1 MKVVKLKRF
10 TNKHFAKVIKGDLSD
25 SESHLKNPAK
35 RLVLKL
41 PDKYA
46 KPDLVDNISPTY
58 CFQVATNTV
67 FIRSFSFPG
76 CKRPEYVTLFS
87 LKRDHTCYVNV
98 K

>member
-1 MKVVKLKRF
+1 MQKLSKETFQIEHER
-10 TNKHFAKVIKGDLSD
+10 
-25 SESHLKNPAK
+25 HLKNPAK

-46 KPDLVDNISPTY
+46 KPDLVDNISPTF

-76 CKRPEYVTLFS
+76 CTGPEYVTLFS